1 MSMKHTNQSGFVVW
15 ILIVIGLI
23 LALTVMGFF
32 TQNVKRAYS
41 PSTGP
46 TVVSNASTP
55 EPVLPQEKEV
65 LCGINIDSPTAGGT
79 IKSPAV
85 IQGYTNSGCGW
96 EVVDGNLATVQLFSS
111 SDVPVTT
118 PIPVSLLGA
127 TTGDSV
133 SFFTTL
139 VYPDTASTLLG
150 YLLFVHSG
158 SGFTHKVDVKY

>member
-1 MSMKHTNQSGFVVW
+1 MKHTNQSGFVVW

-41 PSTGP
+41 PSTQP
-46 TVVSNASTP
+46 QVVSSSDTP
-55 EPVLPQEKEV
+55 EPILPKEKEV
-65 LCGINIDSPTAGGT
+65 LCGINVDTPVAGGT

-85 IQGYTNSGCGW
+85 IQGYTNNGCGW
-96 EVVDGNLATVQLFSS
+96 EIVDGNLATVQLFSS

-127 TTGDSV
+127 TTGETV
-133 SFFTTL
+133 SYFTTL
-139 VYPDTASTLLG
+139 VYPDTTSTLSG

-158 SGFTHKVDVKY
+158 TGFTHRVDVKY